1 MIVDLIDLLLI
12 VEDGD
17 RDVEDLP
24 EVGDKVRVLADRTKA
39 GSGSGDRDAC
49 RVKKRDLFNPCT
61 FHKYDFSNIVIK

>member
-24 EVGDKVRVLADRTKA
+24 EVGDKVRVLADGTKA
-39 GSGSGDRDAC
+39 GSGSGDRDAY
-49 RVKKRDLFNPCT
+49 RVKNEISLTLVCFTNT
-61 FHKYDFSNIVIK
+61 IFQI

>member
-49 RVKKRDLFNPCT
+49 RVKNEISLTLVCFTNT
-61 FHKYDFSNIVIK
+61 IFQI